1 MPPSVENLDQ
11 SPRNSMEPTDRNS
24 IEREQYR
31 YSRSP
36 AKQQQQTNRHVE
48 TKTDYGKYSR
58 NNSSAQDYAR
68 SSHQDLTQSHLS
80 VPMKNGFE
88 GGGGALQS
96 PQNTYKP
103 VPPPKPKNY
112 KPPYKGQPPGYGSGD
127 GMMQPPLPYQ
137 HGKSHSNPVVS
148 ITDRV
153 MMYNELIDSTD
164 T

>member
-1 MPPSVENLDQ
+1 MPPSIENLDQ
-11 SPRNSMEPTDRNS
+11 SPRDSLERS
-24 IEREQYR
+24 SAEREQYPR

-36 AKQQQQTNRHVE
+36 GKSRHLE

-58 NNSSAQDYAR
+58 NNSSAQEYAR
-68 SSHQDLTQSHLS
+68 SSHQDLTQAMHLS
-80 VPMKNGFE
+80 VPMKSSNGFE
-88 GGGGALQS
+88 NGQHHVQS

-112 KPPYKGQPPGYGSGD
+112 KPPYKGQPPAYGGGGGD

-148 ITDRV
+148 F
-153 MMYNELIDSTD
+153 
-164 T
+164 